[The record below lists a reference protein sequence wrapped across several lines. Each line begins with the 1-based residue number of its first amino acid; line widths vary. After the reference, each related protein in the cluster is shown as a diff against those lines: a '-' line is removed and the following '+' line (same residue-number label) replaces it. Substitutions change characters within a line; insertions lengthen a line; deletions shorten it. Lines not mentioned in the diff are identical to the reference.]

1 MKLPIDDRLIGCKLF
16 FFLMFYFPAPSA
28 RSRSLFLVLIASIVF
43 SCWDCWVVVCP
54 PVLSYGKRSWLSG
67 SVLPIEQPLDL
78 KKAFSWCFIALCRI
92 SFQIIVLEVDHI
104 SVVTM
109 ESWLRAVERAF
120 ERSGRYGLRPSDPS
134 DETSTSTYILLSCNQ
149 SLLWIVENIVGAI
162 WKLHFMSVLS
172 FCIQKFKANITLLEI
187 EKSCLLVAKHLNKS
201 ITRTKY
207 TRPCNKK
214 CLGNLPIPPYL
225 STPHPNIS
233 VKVLSSGWESC
244 HFRREKPWK
253 VAPELKEGFIEFTNR
268 NNKTWSVRFFLLITA
283 SPGLPPLMFGTYCLN
298 SRYTS
303 GISGKYDFPLHFFPS
318 ADLNRVCLICIFL
331 QAVLEVECCRSS
343 L

>member
-1 MKLPIDDRLIGCKLF
+1 MKLPIDNRLIGCSYFFSYVLF
-16 FFLMFYFPAPSA
+16 
-28 RSRSLFLVLIASIVF
+28 SRSLSSFPFCFPRFNSIHCL
-43 SCWDCWVVVCP
+43 CWDCWVVVCP

-78 KKAFSWCFIALCRI
+78 EKAFSWCFIALCRI

-109 ESWLRAVERAF
+109 ESWLRAVERTF

-134 DETSTSTYILLSCNQ
+134 DETSTTYILLSCNP

-172 FCIQKFKANITLLEI
+172 FCIQKFKANITLFEI

-233 VKVLSSGWESC
+233 VIVLSSGWESC
-244 HFRREKPWK
+244 HFRREKPGK
-253 VAPELKEGFIEFTNR
+253 VAPELKEGFTEFTNR
-268 NNKTWSVRFFLLITA
+268 NNKTWSVRFFCSLRRVQV
-283 SPGLPPLMFGTYCLN
+283 SLPWCLVH
-298 SRYTS
+298 
-303 GISGKYDFPLHFFPS
+303 I
-318 ADLNRVCLICIFL
+318 A
-331 QAVLEVECCRSS
+331 
-343 L
+343 